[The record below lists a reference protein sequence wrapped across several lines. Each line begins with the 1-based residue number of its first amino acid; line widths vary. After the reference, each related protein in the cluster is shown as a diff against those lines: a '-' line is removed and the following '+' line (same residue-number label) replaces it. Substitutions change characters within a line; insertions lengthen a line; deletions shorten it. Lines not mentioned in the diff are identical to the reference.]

1 MTPAQRQRQRR
12 LARLR
17 GERPAFQCTVV
28 KTEEQARADLHTDK
42 AIDRGLVEWWS

>member
-17 GERPAFQCTVV
+17 GERPAFDLTPDQAA
-28 KTEEQARADLHTDK
+28 EQARVDLHTDK